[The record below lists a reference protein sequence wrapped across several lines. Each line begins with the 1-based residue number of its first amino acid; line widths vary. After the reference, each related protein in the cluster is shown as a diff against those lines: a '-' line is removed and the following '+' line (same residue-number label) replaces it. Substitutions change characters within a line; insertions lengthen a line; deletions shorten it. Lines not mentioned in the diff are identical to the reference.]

1 MANSGATSAFGSVT
15 DEIKQRLDLVEL
27 VSRYVPLKKS
37 GSTYKACC
45 PFHSERTPSFVVF
58 PQSGT
63 WRCFGQC
70 GVGGDAFS
78 FLMKQENLDFREA
91 LQVLARETGVEL
103 RAANSEAEQQ
113 RKSLHEINAAA
124 AGYFGHIL
132 RHHPAAAP
140 ARDYLTQRGIDS
152 AAVDRFGL
160 GFALDSWES
169 LRSYLDEQG
178 YPIEQQV
185 EAGLLKHNEQ
195 RDSHY
200 DAFRNRVMIPIRD
213 KQGRAIGFGGRVLGD
228 GVPKYLNTAET
239 PLFHKSHVVYGIDLA
254 HKAIRDADQV
264 VIVEGYMDV
273 IAAHQHGFA
282 NVVACMGTALTSEQL
297 QQLQR
302 YTDNFVL
309 ALDADA
315 AGQQATLRGLNQARQ
330 ALSRTTKPRVTA
342 TGRMAYEERLSA
354 NLKIVSMPP
363 GRDPDDVVRQDKSLW
378 QTLVAEAAPLVD
390 FYFRVVADEY
400 DLASAHG
407 KGQAVADLAPLI
419 AELGDEIEQQH
430 YVQQLSQLVHVD
442 ELTINGR
449 VQAAAKTASAKKT
462 AKHSPPTQ
470 HDSTQRGARQPS
482 RPAARQPA
490 TSSAP
495 AAAHITPQEEYLL
508 ARLLQEPDLLVWLAG
523 RAHELEVDPVGTN
536 DWQNVENQEIFRAL
550 KHFIASDEQWDV
562 ELFQEMLTE
571 HLHARLAE
579 LIIHGI
585 RLPQCSIAD
594 MRGDVMKVLLRIRHQ
609 RLKEES
615 LNIRYL
621 MVEAQQSND
630 AETMHSFYSIND
642 RNRRELLHLQLQQAR
657 LNQTALFAP
666 PSGNSRAAQ
675 LAQGLRVR

>member
-1 MANSGATSAFGSVT
+1 MSSGANHAFGSVT

-37 GSTYKACC
+37 GSTYKANC

-70 GVGGDAFS
+70 GTGGDAFS

-91 LQVLARETGVEL
+91 LQILARETGVEL

-132 RHHPAAAP
+132 RHHPAAAA
-140 ARDYLTQRGIDS
+140 ARDYLSRRGIDG
-152 AAVDRFGL
+152 AAIDQFGL
-160 GFALDSWES
+160 GFALDSWDS

-178 YPIEQQV
+178 YPAEQQV
-185 EAGLLKHNEQ
+185 EAGLLKHNQE
-195 RDSHY
+195 RDSKY

-213 KQGRAIGFGGRVLGD
+213 KQGRVIGFGGRVMDD
-228 GVPKYLNTAET
+228 GIPKYLNTAET

-330 ALSRTTKPRVTA
+330 ALSRTTKPRATA
-342 TGRMAYEERLSA
+342 TGVVLEERLSA
-354 NLKIVSMPP
+354 DLQIVSMPP
-363 GRDPDDVVRQDKSLW
+363 DRDPDDVIRQDKAQW
-378 QTLVAEAAPLVD
+378 QTLISQTTPLVD

-400 DLASAHG
+400 DLTSAHG
-407 KGQAVADLAPLI
+407 KAQAVSELAPLI
-419 AELGDEIEQQH
+419 AELSTEEEQQH
-430 YVQQLSQLVHVD
+430 YVQQLSQLVRMD

-449 VQAAAKTASAKKT
+449 VQAAAKTAAAKK
-462 AKHSPPTQ
+462 AS
-470 HDSTQRGARQPS
+470 GPS
-482 RPAARQPA
+482 SASGRDARQPA
-490 TSSAP
+490 GRSAAPQQPAARSVAQRAAP
-495 AAAHITPQEEYLL
+495 AVPQEEYLL

-523 RAHELEVDPVGTN
+523 QTHALEIGPLSKD

-550 KHFIASDEQWDV
+550 KLFITSDEQWEL

-585 RLPQCSIAD
+585 QLPQCSVAE
-594 MRGDVMKVLLRIRHQ
+594 MRGDVLKVLLRIRHQ

-621 MVEAQQSND
+621 MIEAQQAND
-630 AETMHSFYSIND
+630 AETMRSFYSIND
-642 RNRRELLHLQLQQAR
+642 RNRLELLHLQRQQAK
-657 LNQTALFAP
+657 LNQSVFSAGLTA
-666 PSGNSRAAQ
+666 GSRSAQ

>member
-1 MANSGATSAFGSVT
+1 MSSSGANSAFGSVT
-15 DEIKQRLDLVEL
+15 DAIKQRIDRVEL
-27 VSRYVPLKKS
+27 VARYVPLKKA

-91 LQVLARETGVEL
+91 LQLLARETGVEL
-103 RAANSEAEQQ
+103 RAGNGEAEQQ
-113 RKSLHEINAAA
+113 RKSLYEINAAA

-132 RHHPAAAP
+132 RHHPAAAA
-140 ARDYLTQRGIDS
+140 ARDYLAKRGIDS
-152 AAVDRFGL
+152 ATIDHFGL

-178 YPIEQQV
+178 YAVEQQV

-200 DAFRNRVMIPIRD
+200 DAFRNRITIPIRD
-213 KQGRAIGFGGRVLGD
+213 KQGRTLGFGGRVMDD

-330 ALSRTTKPRVTA
+330 ALSRTTKPRMTA
-342 TGRMAYEERLSA
+342 TGRMSFEERLSA
-354 NLKIVSMPP
+354 NLKIVSMPA
-363 GRDPDDVVRQDKSLW
+363 GRDPDDVIRQDKAGW
-378 QTLVAEAAPLVD
+378 QTLVSEAAPLVD

-400 DLASAHG
+400 DLTSAHG

-430 YVQQLSQLVHVD
+430 YVQQLSRLVQVD

-449 VQAAAKTASAKKT
+449 VQAAAKTASARQASQAHKRSEPGQT
-462 AKHSPPTQ
+462 PSAQPQRPPTQ
-470 HDSTQRGARQPS
+470 SQAVRS
-482 RPAARQPA
+482 FSA
-490 TSSAP
+490 TGL
-495 AAAHITPQEEYLL
+495 HNVPQEEYLL

-523 RAHELEVDPVGTN
+523 QTHELEVEPLGAD
-536 DWQNVENQEIFRAL
+536 DWQSVENQEIFRAF
-550 KHFIASDEQWDV
+550 KRFIASDEQWDV
-562 ELFQEMLTE
+562 ELFQELLTE
-571 HLHARLAE
+571 ALHARLAE

-585 RLPQCSIAD
+585 QLPQCSIAD
-594 MRGDVMKVLLRIRHQ
+594 MRGDVLKVLLRIRHQ

-621 MVEAQQSND
+621 MTEAQQNND
-630 AETMHSFYSIND
+630 AETIRSFYSVND
-642 RNRRELLHLQLQQAR
+642 RNRRELRHLQLQQAR
-657 LNQTALFAP
+657 LNQTALFAHAA
-666 PSGNSRAAQ
+666 GGSRGAQ